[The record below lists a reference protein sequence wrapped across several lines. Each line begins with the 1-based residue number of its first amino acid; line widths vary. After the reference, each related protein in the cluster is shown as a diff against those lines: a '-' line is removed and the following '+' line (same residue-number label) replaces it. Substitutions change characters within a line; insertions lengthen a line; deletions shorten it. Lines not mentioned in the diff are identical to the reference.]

1 MAKRQIS
8 IQPMDAASFASFGDV
23 LSLKSTPDKMI
34 NQDMCGRHHDLAK
47 LDFTDGQAGIS
58 LFDAVP
64 RQLPYTLDMMERHP
78 LGSQAFI
85 PLHEHGFLVIVAPDM
100 GGKPG
105 EPLAFLTAPG
115 TGINIYKN
123 TWHGVLTPLQAPGM
137 FAVIDRIG
145 NGANLEEYW
154 LDEEYIIK
162 K

>member
-8 IQPMDAASFASFGDV
+8 IQPMDTASFASFGDV
-23 LSLKSTPDKMI
+23 LSLKSKPDKMI
-34 NQDMCGRHHDLAK
+34 NQGMCGRHHDLAK

-105 EPLAFLTAPG
+105 EPLAFLTAPR

-123 TWHGVLTPLQAPGM
+123 TWHGVLTPLLAPGM

-145 NGANLEEYW
+145 NSANLEEYW
-154 LDEEYIIK
+154 LDEEYIIQK
-162 K
+162 